1 MNASSMNGS
10 RNLFV
15 NFIFFILIIIVYIYF
30 EESKNASVKANDTLS
45 NNSNAQKI
53 LKNIYQKLV
62 SSERRVYSKL
72 NVDGV
77 IETVYQLIKVKN
89 LKKFYV
95 EIGAG
100 TGKNS

>member
-1 MNASSMNGS
+1 MFHQKT
-10 RNLFV
+10 LLQ
-15 NFIFFILIIIVYIYF
+15 NFIYYCIIIILYLYF
-30 EESKNASVKANDTLS
+30 EKNKNELNENKQKALE
-45 NNSNAQKI
+45 NSNEQKI
-53 LKNIYQKLV
+53 IKNIYQKLV

-77 IETVYQLIKVKN
+77 IETVFQLIKVKN
-89 LKKFYV
+89 LKKFYA

>member
-1 MNASSMNGS
+1 
-10 RNLFV
+10 L
-15 NFIFFILIIIVYIYF
+15 YF
-30 EESKNASVKANDTLS
+30 EKNKNKLNENKQKALE
-45 NNSNAQKI
+45 NSNAQKI